1 MAFMSQNNVFN
12 VNSSSGN
19 SAIEIDPDG
28 YTVIKNLV
36 LLDEKN
42 GNKWSL
48 KISDGQLIVE
58 PWELED
64 KREVK
69 LKNLLNND

>member
-19 SAIEIDPDG
+19 SAIEVDPDG

-36 LLDEKN
+36 LLDEKT

-48 KISDGQLIVE
+48 KVSDGQLVVE

>member
-1 MAFMSQNNVFN
+1 MARKYTNNVFN

-19 SAIEIDPDG
+19 SAIEVFPDG
-28 YTVIKNLV
+28 NTVIKNLV
-36 LLDEKN
+36 LLDEKT

-48 KISDGQLIVE
+48 KVSDGQLIVE

-64 KREVK
+64 KREYK
-69 LKNLLNND
+69 LEKILND